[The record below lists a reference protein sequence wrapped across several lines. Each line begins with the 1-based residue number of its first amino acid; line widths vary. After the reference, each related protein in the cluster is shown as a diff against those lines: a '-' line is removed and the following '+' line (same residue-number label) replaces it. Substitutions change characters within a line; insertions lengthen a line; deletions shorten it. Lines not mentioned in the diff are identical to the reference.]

1 MQERGSPRLLQ
12 GFYIVSDVF
21 DIVIEFRFNTP
32 RVWHGFSAFPN
43 PLSHLPCL
51 MVNSHGAHAKDLPA
65 LHIFKSGQYFAT
77 MVMDE
82 KTLHTLEYLKIL
94 ERLAAYTAFA
104 ASAEKARSLR
114 PTRDIEEARRR
125 LAETSEAVQLMVTHA
140 DLTIGGARDVRTPVD
155 LALHGGVLI
164 PNELLD
170 VKSTLVAARN
180 LVRTFERLGGS
191 YPNLYKI
198 ASRLPAPLGLIDA
211 ITRAIS
217 ERGEILDSAS
227 DKLSTIRRDLRIAHE
242 RLLSKLQ
249 RMVADPKNGPFL
261 QEALFTQRDGRYVLP
276 LRAEFKGRIKAIVH
290 DQSATGATLFVE
302 PLAVVEL
309 NNQYR
314 ELELAERDEERR
326 ILIELSHQVGLHAA
340 VILLTV
346 ETIAEL
352 DLALA
357 CGKYAED
364 MRATQPAL
372 HVFPRRK
379 GAPEGSPHPGS
390 VIRLYQARHPLLDPQ
405 TVVPIDVE
413 LDPQTYALVVTGPN
427 TGGKT
432 VTLKTVGLLAL
443 MAQSGLHIPAQSGSE
458 ISVFDNIYADI
469 GDEQSIEQSLSTFS
483 GHITNII
490 HILMKADSQSLVVL
504 DELGAGTDPQEGAA
518 LARALLTHLLGR
530 GITTLVTTHHPE
542 LKAFAHS
549 TPGVV
554 NASVEFDLVTLR
566 PTFHLTVGLPGR
578 SNALAIAQR
587 LGLPEPI
594 IADARSELNPED
606 LRAEDLLDEIHLQR
620 DLSRQARLAAE
631 KAHQEAENLR
641 AELYV
646 RLERIEDERREVL
659 EQARLEAEAQ
669 VRELQDEIREARRAL
684 SRARQP
690 LEVLQTVEEQ
700 VELLEEAV
708 DKPVERV
715 LPDVAAPKRRSIRL
729 GDKVRLRTINMQG
742 VVTAL
747 AEEEAEVQ
755 VGMLRVRTRL
765 ADLELASGQSPTTA
779 NPPITLRRSRPAAGA
794 SKADVLPASP
804 GIELDMRGQRAEDAL
819 DVLDRYLDAA
829 YLAGLPF
836 VRIIH
841 GKGTGR
847 LREVVRQALRQHPH
861 VRSFEA
867 GGEKEGGEGV
877 TVAILAT
884 G

>member
-1 MQERGSPRLLQ
+1 MFTVSSAILSYDIFF
-12 GFYIVSDVF
+12 FYG
-21 DIVIEFRFNTP
+21 E
-32 RVWHGFSAFPN
+32 
-43 PLSHLPCL
+43 PLSLL
-51 MVNSHGAHAKDLPA
+51 LFPA
-65 LHIFKSGQYFAT
+65 LWYTRRASKPFLFHLTTVLEAEKRFHQIES
-77 MVMDE
+77 MDE
-82 KTLHTLEYLKIL
+82 KTLHTLEYPKIL
-94 ERLAAYTAFA
+94 ERLATYTAFA
-104 ASAEKARSLR
+104 ASAEKARSLQ
-114 PTRDIEEARRR
+114 PTRDIEEVRQR

-140 DLTIGGARDVRTPVD
+140 DLTIGGARDVRAPVD
-155 LALHGGVLI
+155 LANHGGVLM
-164 PNELLD
+164 PNDLLD
-170 VKSTLVAARN
+170 IKSTLVAART
-180 LVRTFERLGGS
+180 LVRTFERLGGT
-191 YPNLYKI
+191 YPNLYQI
-198 ASRLPAPLGLIDA
+198 ASRLPTSPGLIDG

-227 DKLSTIRRDLRIAHE
+227 DKLSNIRRDLRIAHE

-249 RMVADPKNGPFL
+249 HMVSDPKNGPFL

-290 DQSATGATLFVE
+290 DQSSSGATLFVE

-326 ILIELSHQVGLHAA
+326 ILTELSHQVGLQAT
-340 VILLTV
+340 VILQTV

-357 CGKYAED
+357 RGKYAED
-364 MRATQPAL
+364 LRATEPVL
-372 HVFPRRK
+372 HSFPRHK
-379 GAPEGSPHPGS
+379 GALEGLHPGS
-390 VIRLYQARHPLLDPQ
+390 VIRLFQARHPLLDPQ
-405 TVVPIDVE
+405 SVVPIDVE

-483 GHITNII
+483 GHITNIV
-490 HILMKADSQSLVVL
+490 HILEKADSQSLVIL

-554 NASVEFDLVTLR
+554 NASVEFNLETLR

-594 IADARSELNPED
+594 IIDARSELSPED
-606 LRAEDLLDEIHLQR
+606 LRAEDLLDEIHRQR
-620 DLSRQARLAAE
+620 DLSRQARSAAE
-631 KAHQEAENLR
+631 KAHQEAESLR
-641 AELYV
+641 NELSL
-646 RLERIEDERREVL
+646 RLERIEDERRAVL
-659 EQARLEAEAQ
+659 EQARLEGEAQ
-669 VRELQDEIREARRAL
+669 VRELQDEISEARRQL
-684 SRARQP
+684 TRARQP
-690 LEVLQTVEEQ
+690 LDVLQTVEQQ
-700 VELLEEAV
+700 VDILEEAV
-708 DKPVERV
+708 EKPVERV
-715 LPDVAAPKRRSIRL
+715 SPDLPAPKRRSIRL

-747 AEEEAEVQ
+747 TEEEADVQ
-755 VGMLRVRTRL
+755 VGMLRVRSRL
-765 ADLELASGQSPTTA
+765 ADLELASGQPSAGETVPDVA
-779 NPPITLRRSRPAAGA
+779 RRSRPATG
-794 SKADVLPASP
+794 STKTDVLPASP
-804 GIELDMRGQRAEDAL
+804 GIELDLRGQRAEDAL
-819 DVLDRYLDAA
+819 EVLDRYLDAA

-847 LREVVRQALRQHPH
+847 LREVVRQALHQHPH